1 MLRRLLAAVCGLAL
15 LVAVAAPARAI
26 QDAEERPLPLTPAKC
41 GILIDQG
48 APFALVALGG
58 PDTAEA
64 CIIII
69 GGAPR

>member
-1 MLRRLLAAVCGLAL
+1 MIRRLLALAVALAL
-15 LVAVAAPARAI
+15 LIAAAAPARAI
-26 QDAEERPLPLTPAKC
+26 QDSEERPLPFKPEKC
-41 GILIDQG
+41 RVLIDRG